1 MVAGWHRMS
10 YVFKNHSLISRVL
23 ENQIRKLHTA
33 VGNAVTQG
41 RLIVFGAG
49 STQLLNAAV
58 HALSPDNSLH
68 TAVGN
73 AVTQGRLIVF
83 GAGSTQ
89 LLNAAVHAL
98 STDNSSAP
106 AIKLWHPS
114 LFTRSKDF
122 QFQGDASVWKN
133 NSDST
138 SNLIEFMTAPNN
150 PDRQLNK
157 AVLHG
162 PYVKAIHDHAYYW
175 PQFTAIPAPAESRSH
190 AATYLTIKKILG

>member
-1 MVAGWHRMS
+1 MS
-10 YVFKNHSLISRVL
+10 YVFENHSLISRVL
-23 ENQIRKLHTA
+23 ENQIRKLHSA

-58 HALSPDNSLH
+58 ACPFNRQFISPSYKVV
-68 TAVGN
+68 ASFPFYPVY
-73 AVTQGRLIVF
+73 
-83 GAGSTQ
+83 Q
-89 LLNAAVHAL
+89 LQ
-98 STDNSSAP
+98 TD
-106 AIKLWHPS
+106 
-114 LFTRSKDF
+114 FFRSKDF

-150 PDRQLNK
+150 PDGQLNK

-175 PQFTAIPAPAESRSH
+175 PQFTAIPAPAE
-190 AATYLTIKKILG
+190 